1 MLGNIVLDGNGF
13 LGYINLGAIA
23 VLIEFSYHIGK
34 SRLYFFLTRN
44 RIYDHKSL
52 FHSCASLFEKIQPQ

>member
-34 SRLYFFLTRN
+34 SGFIFLTRN
-44 RIYDHKSL
+44 RFMTIKPFSL
-52 FHSCASLFEKIQPQ
+52 LRLPF